1 MARFAPSLLDRLLD
15 DTPGAAADGATTPQ
29 VSLEQLKDSVV
40 RDLEALLNARCGL
53 RREALAGH
61 AQVQRSI
68 LSFGMLDF
76 SSMSLANTDERDA
89 ICRAIED
96 AIRAHEPR
104 LRNVRV
110 GLSDDSGA
118 NRLLFT
124 IQALLV
130 ANPAREPVS
139 FNATLQPSTQLY
151 SVSKARR
158 PAAALAA

>member
-15 DTPGAAADGATTPQ
+15 DAPGVAAEGATTPH

-53 RREALAGH
+53 RRGVLDGH
-61 AQVQRSI
+61 AQAQRSI

-89 ICRAIED
+89 ICRAIES
-96 AIRAHEPR
+96 AIQAHEPR
-104 LRNVRV
+104 LKSVRV
-110 GLSDDSGA
+110 GLGTEGGA

-158 PAAALAA
+158 PAAPVA

>member
-1 MARFAPSLLDRLLD
+1 MARFAPSLLDRLFD
-15 DTPGAAADGATTPQ
+15 DAPGVPGDAATTPH

-53 RREALAGH
+53 RAEALQGH
-61 AQVQRSI
+61 PQARRSI

-76 SSMSLANTDERDA
+76 SSMSLANTEERDA
-89 ICRAIED
+89 ICRAIES
-96 AIRAHEPR
+96 AILSHEPR
-104 LRNVRV
+104 LKNVRV
-110 GLSDDSGA
+110 GLAGDSGA

-130 ANPAREPVS
+130 VNPAREPVS

-158 PAAALAA
+158 AAALA

>member
-15 DTPGAAADGATTPQ
+15 DTPAAPAEHATPQ

-53 RREALAGH
+53 HRDTLSAHPQA
-61 AQVQRSI
+61 QRSI

-76 SSMSLANTDERDA
+76 SSMSLANTDERDS
-89 ICRAIED
+89 ICRAIET
-96 AIRAHEPR
+96 AISAHEPR
-104 LRNVRV
+104 LKHVRV
-110 GLSDDSGA
+110 GLGQDGAA

-130 ANPAREPVS
+130 ANPAREPVN
-139 FNATLQPSTQLY
+139 FNAMLQPSTQLY

-158 PAAALAA
+158 PAMA

>member
-15 DTPGAAADGATTPQ
+15 DTPGAAADGATTPH

-53 RREALAGH
+53 RRDTLDGH
-61 AQVQRSI
+61 PQVQRSI
-68 LSFGMLDF
+68 LSFGMVDF
-76 SSMSLANTDERDA
+76 SSMSLANTDERDS
-89 ICRAIED
+89 ICRAIES
-96 AIRAHEPR
+96 AIHAHEPR
-104 LRNVRV
+104 LKNVRV
-110 GLSDDSGA
+110 GLGESGG

-130 ANPAREPVS
+130 VNPAREPVS
-139 FNATLQPSTQLY
+139 FNATLQPTTQLY

-158 PAAALAA
+158 PAAVA

>member
-15 DTPGAAADGATTPQ
+15 DAPGAPGDAATAPH

-53 RREALAGH
+53 RREALSRH
-61 AQVQRSI
+61 PQTQRSI

-89 ICRAIED
+89 ICRAIET
-96 AIRAHEPR
+96 AIHAHEPR
-104 LRNVRV
+104 LKNVRV
-110 GLSDDSGA
+110 GLGTENGA

-139 FNATLQPSTQLY
+139 FNATLQPTTQLY

-158 PAAALAA
+158 LAPAA

>member
-1 MARFAPSLLDRLLD
+1 MVRFAPSLLDRLLD
-15 DTPGAAADGATTPQ
+15 DAPQAPAEYATPQ

-53 RREALAGH
+53 RRDTLSEHPQA
-61 AQVQRSI
+61 QRSI

-89 ICRAIED
+89 ICRAIES
-96 AIRAHEPR
+96 AISAHEPR
-104 LRNVRV
+104 LKNVRV
-110 GLSDDSGA
+110 GLGQDSSI

-130 ANPAREPVS
+130 ANPAREPVN
-139 FNATLQPSTQLY
+139 FNAMLQPSTQLY

-158 PAAALAA
+158 NATLN